1 MHITTIALIIS
12 ILGLITSFG
21 FVGII
26 PSLIAFVLNI
36 LNLKEEQSI
45 RTTRPL
51 AISLAGIL
59 LPLVMY
65 LNSYGIGL
73 PYEKPEKLGMLTQII
88 YDNYSRL
95 GFDMSGLYSKG
106 KDQEIAATVK
116 ASSDMYYISDG
127 VVLDDDGAKID
138 ESVRESSFDKASDDG
153 QKTSKE
159 KNKISK
165 ELDPE
170 SIFESI
176 DSLDESSGNDYGAD
190 KKGASDDDMPSY
202 GGLPIGTLILGQYFR
217 EDDHNCNPVLVLQN
231 KTGNDCRFECL
242 FTARDEEGNELATS
256 NKTVE
261 VVKDGEK
268 FVFEGRFDK
277 DELGRK
283 LPAMYEFLISKR
295 EPYEDNLY
303 DEVTV
308 LGEVVENS
316 AFVTA
321 MNTSKKKAKVDA
333 YVLFFDGDEL
343 VDCIWMIPQN
353 SGEVCIEPGSSAA
366 IKGDAYYKFDRIE
379 TYYTAY
385 EAVGE

>member
-36 LNLKEEQSI
+36 LNFKEEQSI

-51 AISLAGIL
+51 AISFAGIL

-65 LNSYGIGL
+65 LNSYGVGL

-95 GFDMSGLYSKG
+95 GFDMSGLCTEE
-106 KDQEIAATVK
+106 KDQEMVASAKT
-116 ASSDMYYISDG
+116 SSDMYYISDG
-127 VVLDDDGAKID
+127 VVLDDDGAQID
-138 ESVRESSFDKASDDG
+138 ESV
-153 QKTSKE
+153 
-159 KNKISK
+159 NKISK

-176 DSLDESSGNDYGAD
+176 DSLDESSGSDYGAD

-231 KTGNDCRFECL
+231 ETGNDCRFECL